1 MAIEAPERVSFQ
13 EKLLE
18 IVHCEREKAMTLE
31 TYVRYLEEQKADIES
46 GRPVVI
52 QVVDRDI
59 FEAKTVRA
67 IIAKTLEALPDGEDL
82 WIKDDKEELAPVPW
96 RIKILEETGEIF
108 ARPSRGAAIE

>member
-1 MAIEAPERVSFQ
+1 
-13 EKLLE
+13 
-18 IVHCEREKAMTLE
+18 MTLE
-31 TYVRYLEEQKADIES
+31 TYIRYLEERKTDIES
-46 GRPVVI
+46 GKPVVI

-67 IIAKTLEALPDGEDL
+67 IIAKTPDALPDGEDL

-108 ARPSRGAAIE
+108 ARPSRGARIE

>member
-1 MAIEAPERVSFQ
+1 MAQPVKKPAFEERV
-13 EKLLE
+13 LE
-18 IVHCEREKAMTLE
+18 TVHFEREKAMTLE
-31 TYVRYLEEQKADIES
+31 TYIRYLEEQKANIES
-46 GRPVVI
+46 GKPIVI

-67 IIAKTLEALPDGEDL
+67 VIAKDREALPDGEDL

-108 ARPSRGAAIE
+108 ARPSRGARIE